1 MAAGDIIVSG
11 GRITAEELD
20 TIAAEVTN
28 RLSSTS
34 KDPGEYEE
42 VGSLEGIT
50 SIPVFQQSGS
60 TYKLVRVLISILRGV
75 DGREVY
81 LQKSESG
88 YIQWRWTD
96 GEWNNLVSLLEIKGD
111 SGETPLFRT
120 TSAGI
125 EWKYES
131 EEDTAYRP
139 LVSYDVLKLKFSDLT
154 AEQIAA
160 FYAGMPADV
169 IALFQQPATDAGAEV
184 LEKMTAIEQSAT
196 EVIAGAEAANNTA
209 NQVIADVNRTNNQA
223 VEAENARVASEL
235 LRIEAE
241 KTRVTA
247 ELARV
252 ETDKLRKENEDA
264 RVEAEGLRLEKELER
279 INAELARAEAEA
291 LRVQE
296 SKTAVDNAVAATQL
310 ATDAAGAAQEAAEK
324 QPIFDVYGNVYFWDR
339 TLKDYV
345 KSDINLMGK
354 PFTIATTYPSA
365 EAMKADVNNDKIP
378 LGSFVTVSVPLP
390 DNPEGSN
397 VEEPDTA
404 KIYVKRVN
412 ADGVAGF
419 DFVVDMSGARGFAG
433 KTPQI
438 GVGTVTKGD
447 DPVASLSPDGTDPD
461 GNPKFKLNLAL
472 PKGDKGDKGEA
483 GPIGPVGP
491 KGDEGPVGPAGT
503 PFTYEM
509 FTAEQLA
516 GLKGPKGDTG
526 PIGPQGLPGSVGP
539 AGPQG
544 LKGDKGD
551 TGAVGPQGIQG
562 PVGDPGP
569 KGDTGPAGLQGPKG
583 DQGPAGPVGPQ
594 GPKGDKGDTGAVG
607 PQGLTGPTGPAGV
620 SYDWQWSGTSLR
632 VYGASGWS
640 NYVNLAG
647 PQGPQGPQGLT
658 GPTGLQGP
666 MGQRGYTG
674 LQGPAGP
681 AGPQGPKGD
690 KGDSG
695 VFAGG
700 SISSGINYNGSG
712 YFLRG
717 GSHNG
722 GFELRILW
730 SDVRFVSNADGNSS
744 DTHFQ
749 FYKGNTWLAQMGITG
764 MGTHMNWSVSSD
776 MRLKKKLRDFDTV
789 LDKIKNIE
797 TFYYNRTDIESD
809 KVFGGISAQNILKYF
824 PVFVDQN
831 KDSYYS
837 VDYSGL
843 AICIAVKGIQEL
855 LKRIEKLEQ
864 QKG

>member
-20 TIAAEVTN
+20 AIAAEVTN

-50 SIPVFQQSGS
+50 SIPVFQQAGA
-60 TYKLVRVLISILRGV
+60 TFKLVRVLISILRGV

-154 AEQIAA
+154 AEQVAA
-160 FYAGMPADV
+160 FYAGMPPDV
-169 IALFQQPATDAGAEV
+169 IALFQQPATDAGAEIR
-184 LEKMTAIEQSAT
+184 EKMTAIEQSVTEVIVGAEAAKNTAT
-196 EVIAGAEAANNTA
+196 EVIAN
-209 NQVIADVNRTNNQA
+209 VNRTNNQA

-235 LRIEAE
+235 LRIEEE
-241 KTRVTA
+241 KKRVTS

-252 ETDKLRKENEDA
+252 EADKLRKESEEA
-264 RVEAEGLRLEKELER
+264 RIEAERLRLEKELER
-279 INAELARAEAEA
+279 IEAELARASAET

-296 SKTAVDNAVAATQL
+296 SKTAVDNAVAATGL
-310 ATDAAGAAQEAAEK
+310 ATDAATLAQEVADHSTYIGVDHYVYKWNKETKAYDK
-324 QPIFDVYGNVYFWDR
+324 TDVFVKGEAFSIKKVYTSISEMEGDTENVEIKEGDFVLIN
-339 TLKDYV
+339 T
-345 KSDINLMGK
+345 SDVENPDNARLYIK
-354 PFTIATTYPSA
+354 
-365 EAMKADVNNDKIP
+365 
-378 LGSFVTVSVPLP
+378 TVS
-390 DNPEGSN
+390 
-397 VEEPDTA
+397 
-404 KIYVKRVN
+404 
-412 ADGVAGF
+412 GF
-419 DFVVDMSGARGFAG
+419 DFLVDMSGAIGFTG
-433 KTPQI
+433 KTPQLSI
-438 GVGTVTKGD
+438 GNVSKGD
-447 DPVASLSPDGTDPD
+447 DPVVSLSPEGTDSD
-461 GNPKFKLNLAL
+461 GNPKFKLNLVL
-472 PKGDKGDKGEA
+472 PKGDKGDKGDV
-483 GPIGPVGP
+483 GPVGP
-491 KGDEGPVGPAGT
+491 MGPKGDQGPVGPSGV

-526 PIGPQGLPGSVGP
+526 PAGPT
-539 AGPQG
+539 GPQG

-551 TGAVGPQGIQG
+551 TGATGPQGIQ
-562 PVGDPGP
+562 
-569 KGDTGPAGLQGPKG
+569 
-583 DQGPAGPVGPQ
+583 GPVGPQ
-594 GPKGDKGDTGAVG
+594 GPKGDKGDTGGIG
-607 PQGLTGPTGPAGV
+607 PQGPAGV
-620 SYDWQWSGTSLR
+620 SYDWQWAGTSLR

-640 NYVNLAG
+640 NYVNLVG

-658 GPTGLQGP
+658 GPTGPQGP

-674 LQGPAGP
+674 SQGP

-690 KGDSG
+690 SG
-695 VFAGG
+695 VFSGG
-700 SISSGINYNGSG
+700 TISSGINYNGPG

-717 GSHNG
+717 GTHNG
-722 GFELRILW
+722 GFELRIMW

-809 KVFGGISAQNILKYF
+809 KVFGGISAQNILEYF

-864 QKG
+864 RG